1 MGNGH
6 PIAAL
11 VARPEVMDKFAQTHR
26 YFNTFGGNTVA
37 CEVGLAVLD
46 VIEQE
51 RLMENAHQMGELL
64 QQGLRSLASTHSV
77 LGEVRGA
84 GLFIGVQVE
93 SREAT
98 ARIVNGLRRAGVLI
112 GSAGRNVDVLKIRPP
127 LTIARVEV
135 EVLLEQLEKVLRTE
149 ARPPT
154 GRR

>member
-1 MGNGH
+1 M
-6 PIAAL
+6 
-11 VARPEVMDKFAQTHR
+11 
-26 YFNTFGGNTVA
+26 
-37 CEVGLAVLD
+37 LD
-46 VIEQE
+46 VIEQQ

-135 EVLLEQLEKVLRTE
+135 EILLEQLEKVLRSE